1 MRTDIEK
8 ELADEV
14 RSETPDVL
22 DAILARC
29 SAQPQENEVVPIAAV
44 KKRGGKWVKAMYA
57 AAAMLLLFVGG
68 YFGIGQYRE
77 AYAAEYSVTLDA
89 DASVRLEVSKTGRVV
104 SAEGLDAKGK
114 ATVDAAQ
121 NGEKLKGQKLDTA
134 IPAIV
139 AAMARDGAVSDQGA
153 VLVTVDGPD
162 EDENAQVKAAVTEK
176 VGSALTSN
184 GVAAAVLSQILTQNS
199 ELTALAAKYGISEGR
214 AALVEKTAENEPGLE
229 ESELAKL
236 EIGALAVL
244 TQNEGAKASVS
255 VTGDAANAYVTAD
268 AAAKSA
274 CAKAGVT
281 LGSAASADVA
291 ADVAD
296 GKLVYN
302 VQLTLPAGSASC
314 EIDARTG
321 TILRWIED
329 AAAAVQ
335 QTQSGTAG
343 SGTAQTQTGTAAA
356 ADPTAGTVSGS
367 AASAGTATATPSP
380 SGDLHASV
388 KVDIDLG
395 TGQSVLGKVHGDIQN
410 ALGKLHSDLESS
422 LTGEG

>member
-1 MRTDIEK
+1 M
-8 ELADEV
+8 
-14 RSETPDVL
+14 
-22 DAILARC
+22 
-29 SAQPQENEVVPIAAV
+29 
-44 KKRGGKWVKAMYA
+44 
-57 AAAMLLLFVGG
+57 
-68 YFGIGQYRE
+68 
-77 AYAAEYSVTLDA
+77 
-89 DASVRLEVSKTGRVV
+89 
-104 SAEGLDAKGK
+104 
-114 ATVDAAQ
+114 
-121 NGEKLKGQKLDTA
+121 
-134 IPAIV
+134 
-139 AAMARDGAVSDQGA
+139 
-153 VLVTVDGPD
+153 
-162 EDENAQVKAAVTEK
+162 
-176 VGSALTSN
+176 
-184 GVAAAVLSQILTQNS
+184 LSQILTQNS
-199 ELTALAAKYGISEGR
+199 ELTALAAKYGVSEGR
-214 AALVEKTAENEPGLE
+214 AALIEKTAENEPGLE

-329 AAAAVQ
+329 AAAVVQ

-356 ADPTAGTVSGS
+356 ADPTAGS
-367 AASAGTATATPSP
+367 AASAATATATPSP